1 MEDQG
6 IMALP
11 QAGMQAPTAQPVAQV
26 GEAEQAAFEQARM
39 QVNPKEFGDALLE
52 QAKNADPEAV
62 DEFVQLLNSINLP
75 MEVIDLLGQVVDV
88 ILADPQNYPQIRAS
102 LLAEGIPEDLLPPEF
117 DPNYFAALN
126 MALDQMSARSMAPE
140 PQAFAKGGIVQ
151 LNPIAAALA
160 GKGRHGD
167 RLLAHITHGEAR
179 LLRRRGGSGTINPET
194 GLPEF
199 FIDKIVKGAKNL
211 VKGVGKALKDVG
223 RGIKKFASS
232 SIGRMVT
239 TVALGFF
246 LGPSAAAAMGVSS
259 AAGIAAM
266 SGFVGGFGS
275 SMLAGQSV
283 KDALRTGAFGALTA
297 GAITGLTTPGAF
309 AASANA
315 PTSFSQ
321 ALSQQTD
328 KFTGGIK
335 SLIGGNVSQVQAPPA
350 TPTQAAIPT
359 PTETVASNV
368 IPSDVARGEFVDK
381 ALAQRGLQYNP
392 SGGPLIEAMPPDV
405 ASGQAVDRALAQRG
419 LQYNPSGGPLVQGA
433 PTNVAGAQ
441 LAQQPPYN
449 YIDSSTVVP
458 EQSLFDQAAA
468 GAKKVGQGIMDF
480 YNPESSPQDLNAAA
494 QKLSGGAYKNYQEAF
509 TDLTSKNTPAAA
521 KQLAAIQ
528 KAAEPMFGTTS
539 RVVGTGLGALA
550 LTGGFKQEPV
560 TPPNIVPKE
569 TGYDLLRSR
578 PDIFGVTVGGGQ
590 TVYPTRPG
598 MMYAATGGIAAVAP
612 RKYNLGGYANGGQ
625 PRHFPRR
632 TGQISG
638 PGTETSDSI
647 PAMLSDGEFVMT
659 ARAVRGA
666 GGGSRREGAKR
677 MYQMMRAFERK
688 A

>member
-11 QAGMQAPTAQPVAQV
+11 QAGMQAPTAQPVAQI

-39 QVNPKEFGDALLE
+39 QVNPKDFGDSLLE
-52 QAKNADPEAV
+52 EAKNADPETV
-62 DEFVQLLNSINLP
+62 DEFVQLLNSVNLP
-75 MEVIDLLGQVVDV
+75 MEVIDLLGQVVDI
-88 ILADPQNYPQIRAS
+88 ILAEPQNYPQIRAA
-102 LLAEGIPEDLLPPEF
+102 LLADGLPEDLLPPEF

-160 GKGRHGD
+160 NKGRRGD
-167 RLLAHITHGEAR
+167 RILAHITHGEAR

-199 FIDKIVKGAKNL
+199 FLDKLAKGAKNI

-232 SIGRMVT
+232 SIGRIVT

-246 LGPSAAAAMGVSS
+246 LGPAAAAAMGVSS

-275 SMLAGQSV
+275 SMLAGQSL
-283 KDALRTGAFGALTA
+283 KNSLKTGALGAVTA
-297 GAITGLTTPGAF
+297 GAVTGLTTPGAF
-309 AASANA
+309 TASATA

-328 KFTGGIK
+328 KFTSGIK
-335 SLIGGNVSQVQAPPA
+335 SLAGA
-350 TPTQAAIPT
+350 TPTGQEATPLQRVTEAAPT
-359 PTETVASNV
+359 PDQAIKAPDMVATQ
-368 IPSDVARGEFVDK
+368 PG
-381 ALAQRGLQYNP
+381 
-392 SGGPLIEAMPPDV
+392 
-405 ASGQAVDRALAQRG
+405 
-419 LQYNPSGGPLVQGA
+419 
-433 PTNVAGAQ
+433 AGAQ
-441 LAQQPPYN
+441 VAGNAQNIGPVPGTPP
-449 YIDSSTVVP
+449 TP
-458 EQSLFDQAAA
+458 EPSLFDQTVS

-480 YNPESSPQDLNAAA
+480 YNPQPDAAEVSKLYNQKLADLTLKFPKADPTVLQSKAMEMAEKAAA
-494 QKLSGGAYKNYQEAF
+494 
-509 TDLTSKNTPAAA
+509 
-521 KQLAAIQ
+521 
-528 KAAEPMFGTTS
+528 PMFGTTS
-539 RVVGTGLGALA
+539 RIVGTGLGALA
-550 LTGGFKQEPV
+550 LTGGFKQQPV
-560 TPPNIVPKE
+560 SPPGIVPTQ

-578 PDIFGVTVGGGQ
+578 PDIYGVTVGGGQ
-590 TVYPTRPG
+590 TVFPG
-598 MMYAATGGIAAVAP
+598 SGVMYAANGGIAAVAP
-612 RKYNLGGYANGGQ
+612 RKYNLGGYAGGGQ

>member
-62 DEFVQLLNSINLP
+62 DEFVQLLNSIDLP
-75 MEVIDLLGQVVDV
+75 MEVIDLLGQVVDM
-88 ILADPQNYPQIRAS
+88 ILADPQNYPQIRES
-102 LLAEGIPEDLLPPEF
+102 LLADGIPEDLLPPEF

-126 MALDQMSARSMAPE
+126 MALDQLSARPMAPE

-160 GKGRHGD
+160 GKGRNGD

-232 SIGRMVT
+232 SVGRLVT
-239 TVALGFF
+239 GVALGFF
-246 LGPSAAAAMGVSS
+246 LGPAAAAAMGVSS

-297 GAITGLTTPGAF
+297 GAVTGLTTPGAF
-309 AASANA
+309 AASATA
-315 PTSFSQ
+315 PTSFSE

-335 SLIGGNVSQVQAPPA
+335 SLLGGNVSQVPPTAEA
-350 TPTQAAIPT
+350 TPLQKV
-359 PTETVASNV
+359 TETAALPEAIKPPEMVATQPN
-368 IPSDVARGEFVDK
+368 
-381 ALAQRGLQYNP
+381 
-392 SGGPLIEAMPPDV
+392 
-405 ASGQAVDRALAQRG
+405 
-419 LQYNPSGGPLVQGA
+419 
-433 PTNVAGAQ
+433 AGAQ
-441 LAQQPPYN
+441 VAGNATNIGPVPGTPPP
-449 YIDSSTVVP
+449 TP
-458 EQSLFDQAAA
+458 EPNLFDQAAA

-480 YNPESSPQDLNAAA
+480 YNPQPNAAEVSKLYE
-494 QKLSGGAYKNYQEAF
+494 QKLA
-509 TDLTSKNTPAAA
+509 DLTLKFPKADPTVLQTKAMEMAEKTAA
-521 KQLAAIQ
+521 
-528 KAAEPMFGTTS
+528 PMFGTTS
-539 RVVGTGLGALA
+539 RIVGTGLGALA
-550 LTGGFKQEPV
+550 LTGGFKKEPV

-569 TGYDLLRSR
+569 TGYDLLRNR

-598 MMYAATGGIAAVAP
+598 ILYAASGGIAAVAP
-612 RKYNLGGYANGGQ
+612 RKYNLGGYAGGGQ
-625 PRHFPRR
+625 SRHFPRR

>member
-11 QAGMQAPTAQPVAQV
+11 QAGMQAPTAQPVAQI

-39 QVNPKEFGDALLE
+39 QVNPKDFGDSLLE
-52 QAKNADPEAV
+52 EAKNADPETV

-75 MEVIDLLGQVVDV
+75 MEVIDLLGQVVDI
-88 ILADPQNYPQIRAS
+88 ILAEPQNYPQIRAA
-102 LLAEGIPEDLLPPEF
+102 LLADGLPEDLLPPEF

-151 LNPIAAALA
+151 LNPIAASLA
-160 GKGRHGD
+160 NQGRRGD

-179 LLRRRGGSGTINPET
+179 LLRRRGGSGTINPKT

-199 FIDKIVKGAKNL
+199 FIDKIAKG
-211 VKGVGKALKDVG
+211 LKDVGRGISNAVKSLG

-232 SIGRMVT
+232 NIGRIVT

-246 LGPSAAAAMGVSS
+246 LGPAAAAAVGLS
-259 AAGIAAM
+259 APAAVAAM
-266 SGFVGGFGS
+266 TGFVGGFGS
-275 SMLAGQSV
+275 SMLAGKNI
-283 KDALRTGAFGALTA
+283 KDSLKMGALGAVTA
-297 GAITGLTTPGAF
+297 GVTTGLTVPGAF
-309 AASANA
+309 NPSATA
-315 PTSFSQ
+315 PTSFSE

-335 SLIGGNVSQVQAPPA
+335 SLMGTTPPSGTEA
-350 TPTQAAIPT
+350 TPLQKVTGAT
-359 PTETVASNV
+359 PGA
-368 IPSDVARGEFVDK
+368 
-381 ALAQRGLQYNP
+381 
-392 SGGPLIEAMPPDV
+392 
-405 ASGQAVDRALAQRG
+405 
-419 LQYNPSGGPLVQGA
+419 A
-433 PTNVAGAQ
+433 PTTTPAPAGLNVGDVEAQPGGFYGETTSTRFAPHSQNVFKVQLDAAGNPIPGKNGYAGDVIDYYGKRMAQ
-441 LAQQPPYN
+441 NLPPP
-449 YIDSSTVVP
+449 TTGP
-458 EQSLFDQAAA
+458 APSLFEQATE
-468 GAKKVGQGIMDF
+468 GAKKMGKGIMDF
-480 YNPESSPQDLNAAA
+480 YNPQPDAAEVSKLYEQKLADLTLKFPKADANVLQTKAMEMAEKAAA
-494 QKLSGGAYKNYQEAF
+494 
-509 TDLTSKNTPAAA
+509 
-521 KQLAAIQ
+521 
-528 KAAEPMFGTTS
+528 PMFGTTS
-539 RVVGTGLGALA
+539 RIVGTGLGALA
-550 LTGGFKQEPV
+550 LSGGFKQEPA
-560 TPPNIVPKE
+560 TRPNLVPAQ
-569 TGYDLLRSR
+569 TGYDLLRAR

-590 TVYPTRPG
+590 TVYPG
-598 MMYAATGGIAAVAP
+598 SGVMYAASGGIAAVSP
-612 RKYNLGGYANGGQ
+612 RKYNLGGYAGGGKPQ
-625 PRHFPRR
+625 HFPRR